1 MSTATDTSST
11 GPRPRRHRLRRL
23 ALALTV
29 VLGLLVGVVALAP
42 SVLTPF
48 VASRLSALTG
58 ADVHIGWISWNPL
71 RGRAVLHR
79 LAVAATA
86 DDVPVVTLRALTLDV
101 AVRRW
106 LDGERAVDA
115 IVLERPW
122 IALRRTA
129 RGDFNVA
136 TLFPVLQ
143 ADAAAAAA
151 AEKSPEI
158 DVGPPNPVRIG
169 LFRIIRGSVEFRD
182 ETLSP
187 VLETSLHLDDAS
199 ARDLVLASDGTAG
212 LAFHVESRLEGEPLT
227 LDVTYDTATRSSHL
241 KATLETTD
249 TSLARALL
257 YVPLGWQRTS
267 GTMDAKIT
275 YERRFEEGTLRA
287 HGLKANLA
295 LNDLALTEPWAT
307 EPMLRAARVRI
318 PALAVDL
325 VAQRTDL
332 GAIQVD
338 DYQALVLRDDEQLHV
353 PLATG
358 STETA
363 PSSWETTLDRV
374 NLGKGTATLR
384 NVFAVPSVTIP
395 VTSGTIRLPATGV
408 DFSFAGAL
416 AGGRLTLDGTTRG
429 NDTRLSFGLA
439 DLSLAEAAPLVGS
452 PVAFAKGRIGGT
464 VELNLGASSSTYRGS
479 LTSSDASTAPV
490 APHPEEILAW
500 QTLALTLGES
510 PIDPLKVH
518 VTDAKATWPYVMLH
532 RRTDGLYPLTL
543 AGTGST
549 ASAPTPATSESTSS
563 WFRLDRLT
571 VDGGRIEFYDTTLP
585 EPYGIDLTDL
595 TASIDAL
602 ALAPVRAESVSLK
615 GAFDE
620 LSPATLSG
628 RLDPGAAAFRFDVD
642 RLLLPPLN
650 PYLAPALGYEAR
662 TGLARIGSNVR
673 LQGTKVSAETD
684 LVLSRFSMRAAG
696 TDAVE
701 ARIGTPLSVALA
713 LMKDTKGDIHLDLP
727 IEGDVGANEYRVG
740 SLLRD
745 ALGTALL
752 GTLRAPLGFLRGLFR
767 KDQGEQFDLRPVPF
781 AAGDATLGAE
791 GEARIGEIARLLSRQ
806 TAFRVVLIPEPSRA
820 DLQQAQAAGVADPL
834 AALTKLAESRASV
847 VASRLTDGL
856 GIASSRVSIEPW
868 TPSEPRMEGEPG
880 VDVQLRAE

>member
-1 MSTATDTSST
+1 MSTVTDESPP
-11 GPRPRRHRLRRL
+11 GPLPRRRRLRRAVI
-23 ALALTV
+23 ALLVAM
-29 VLGLLVGVVALAP
+29 GLLVGVVALAP
-42 SVLTPF
+42 SVLTPV
-48 VASRLSALTG
+48 VARRLSGLTG
-58 ADVHIGWISWNPL
+58 ADVRIGWISWNPL
-71 RGRAVLHR
+71 RGRVVLHR
-79 LAVAATA
+79 LGIAATA
-86 DDVPVVTLRALTLDV
+86 ADAPVVTLRALTVDV

-115 IVLERPW
+115 IVMERPW

-136 TLFPVLQ
+136 TLFPGLQ
-143 ADAAAAAA
+143 ADAAAAA
-151 AEKSPEI
+151 ESPADA

-241 KATLETTD
+241 KATLVTTD

-267 GTMDAKIT
+267 GTMDAKVT
-275 YERRFEEGTLRA
+275 YERRFENDTLRA
-287 HGLKANLA
+287 HGLKADLT
-295 LNDLALTEPWAT
+295 LKDLALTEPWAT
-307 EPMLRAARVRI
+307 EPMLRAARVRV
-318 PALAVDL
+318 PTLAVDL
-325 VAQRTDL
+325 VKQRTDL

-338 DYQALVLRDDEQLHV
+338 DYSALVLRDDTQLHV
-353 PLATG
+353 PLVSG
-358 STETA
+358 SGDTA
-363 PSSWETTLDRV
+363 ASSWQTTLDRV
-374 NLGKGTATLR
+374 KLGKGVATLG
-384 NVFAVPSVTIP
+384 NVLAVPAVTIP
-395 VTSGTIRLPATGV
+395 VASGTIRLPNEGV
-408 DFSFAGAL
+408 DFSFEGTL
-416 AGGRLTLDGTTRG
+416 AGGRLTLDGTARG
-429 NDTRLSFGLA
+429 NETRLSFGLD
-439 DLSLAEAAPLVGS
+439 DLALAEAAPLVGS
-452 PVAFAKGRIGGT
+452 PVPFGKGRIGGT
-464 VELNLGASSSTYRGS
+464 VELILGASASTYRGS
-479 LTSSDASTAPV
+479 LTSSDASTSPV

-500 QTLALTLGES
+500 QRLVVTLGES
-510 PIDPLKVH
+510 PIDPLAVH
-518 VTDAKATWPYVMLH
+518 VTEATATWPYIMLH
-532 RRTDGLYPLTL
+532 RRADGLYPLTL
-543 AGTGST
+543 ATSSST
-549 ASAPTPATSESTSS
+549 ASSASTVAASENASS
-563 WFRLDRLT
+563 WFRLDKLT
-571 VDGGRIEFYDTTLP
+571 VDGGRIEFYDSTLP
-585 EPYGIDLTDL
+585 KAYGIDLTNL
-595 TASIDAL
+595 TASVDSL
-602 ALAPVRAESVSLK
+602 CLSPVRAERVILG

-620 LSPATLSG
+620 LSPASLSG
-628 RLDPGAAAFRFDVD
+628 RLDPAAATFRLDVD

-650 PYLAPALGYEAR
+650 PYLAPALGYEVR
-662 TGLARIGSNVR
+662 TGLARIGSDVR
-673 LQGTKVSAETD
+673 FQGTKVAADTD

-781 AAGDATLGAE
+781 AAGDATLGSE
-791 GEARIGEIARLLSRQ
+791 GEVRIGEIARLLGRQ
-806 TAFRVVLIPEPSRA
+806 TALRVVLIPEPSRA
-820 DLQQAQAAGVADPL
+820 DLQQAEAAGVADPL
-834 AALTKLAESRASV
+834 TRLAALAESRGNV
-847 VASRLTDGL
+847 VAATLTGRH
-856 GIASSRVSIEPW
+856 GIAASRVSVEPW
-868 TPSEPRMEGEPG
+868 TPSEPRIEGEPG

>member
-1 MSTATDTSST
+1 MSTPPPAS
-11 GPRPRRHRLRRL
+11 PPEQPPRRGRLRRVLL
-23 ALALTV
+23 ALAIV
-29 VLGLLVGVVALAP
+29 VGLVVGVVALAP
-42 SVLTPF
+42 SVLTPY
-48 VASRLSALTG
+48 VAGRLSALTG
-58 ADVHIGWISWNPL
+58 ADVRIGWISWNPL
-71 RGRAVLHR
+71 RGRVVLHR
-79 LAVAATA
+79 LGIATTAADA
-86 DDVPVVTLRALTLDV
+86 PIVTLRGLMLDV

-106 LDGERAVDA
+106 LDGEHAVDA

-122 IALRRTA
+122 IALRRTV

-136 TLFPVLQ
+136 TLFPALQ
-143 ADAAAAAA
+143 ADAAAAA
-151 AEKSPEI
+151 ETSPDI

-169 LFRIIRGSVEFRD
+169 VFRIVRGSVEFRD

-187 VLETSLHLDDAS
+187 ALETSLHLDDAS
-199 ARDLVLASDGTAG
+199 ARDLVLASDGSAG
-212 LAFHVESRLEGEPLT
+212 LAFHVESRLEDEPLT

-287 HGLKANLA
+287 HGLKANVT

-307 EPMLRAARVRI
+307 EPMLRAGRVRI
-318 PALAVDL
+318 PALGVDL
-325 VAQRTDL
+325 VKQRTDL
-332 GAIQVD
+332 GAVQVD
-338 DYQALVLRDDEQLHV
+338 DYQTLVLRDDAQLHV

-358 STETA
+358 SSEAA
-363 PSSWETTLDRV
+363 PSSWQTTLDRV
-374 NLGKGTATLR
+374 SLGKGSATLR
-384 NVFAVPSVTIP
+384 NVLAVPSVTIP
-395 VTSGTIRLPATGV
+395 VTSGTVRLPAAGV
-408 DFSFAGAL
+408 DFSFAGSL
-416 AGGRLTLDGTTRG
+416 AGGQLTLDGTTRG
-429 NDTRLSFGLA
+429 TDTRLSFGLT

-452 PVAFAKGRIGGT
+452 PLAFAKGRIGGT

-518 VTDAKATWPYVMLH
+518 VIDAKATWPYVMLH
-532 RRTDGLYPLTL
+532 RRTDGMYPFTL
-543 AGTGST
+543 AGTSST
-549 ASAPTPATSESTSS
+549 SSAPTRVTPKSTSS

-571 VDGGRIEFYDTTLP
+571 VEGGRIEFYDTTLP
-585 EPYGIDLTDL
+585 KPYGIDLTDL
-595 TASIDAL
+595 TASVDAL
-602 ALAPVRAESVSLK
+602 ALAPVRAERVSLE

-620 LSPATLSG
+620 LSPATLTG
-628 RLDPGAAAFRFDVD
+628 RLDPSAAALRFDVD

-650 PYLAPALGYEAR
+650 PYLAPALGYEVR
-662 TGLARIGSNVR
+662 TGFARIGSDVR
-673 LQGTKVSAETD
+673 FQGTKVAADTD

-696 TDAVE
+696 TDAVG

-781 AAGDATLGAE
+781 AAGDATLGTE
-791 GEARIGEIARLLSRQ
+791 GESRIGEIARLLGRQ
-806 TAFRVVLIPEPSRA
+806 TAFRIVLIPEPSRA
-820 DLQQAQAAGVADPL
+820 DLQQALGVGATDPL
-834 AALTKLAESRASV
+834 ARLAALADTRANIVAES
-847 VASRLTDGL
+847 LTGAH

-868 TPSEPRMEGEPG
+868 TRSEPRIEGEPG
-880 VDVQLRAE
+880 VDVQLRAD

>member
-1 MSTATDTSST
+1 MSTST
-11 GPRPRRHRLRRL
+11 AGSLPGPRPHRGRLRRV
-23 ALALTV
+23 AFALTV
-29 VLGLLVGVVALAP
+29 VVGLVAGVVALAP
-42 SVLTPF
+42 SVLTHV
-48 VASRLSALTG
+48 VASRLSGLTG
-58 ADVHIGWISWNPL
+58 ADIRIGWISWNPL
-71 RGRAVLHR
+71 RGRVVLHR
-79 LAVAATA
+79 LGIAPTRA
-86 DDVPVVTLRALTLDV
+86 DAPIVTLRAFTLDV
-101 AVRRW
+101 AFRRW

-136 TLFPVLQ
+136 TLLPGLQ
-143 ADAAAAAA
+143 ADAVAA
-151 AEKSPEI
+151 AETPPQV

-169 LFRIIRGSVEFRD
+169 LFRIVTGSIEFRD

-187 VLETSLHLDDAS
+187 ALETSLHLDDAS
-199 ARDLVLASDGTAG
+199 ARDLVVASDGSAG

-241 KATLETTD
+241 KATLETRD
-249 TSLARALL
+249 ASLARALL

-267 GTMDAKIT
+267 GTMDATIT
-275 YERRFEEGTLRA
+275 YERRFEDGTLRA
-287 HGLKANLA
+287 HGLKAKLT

-307 EPMLRAARVRI
+307 EPMLRAARVRV

-325 VAQRTDL
+325 VKQHTDL

-358 STETA
+358 SSEAA
-363 PSSWETTLDRV
+363 PSSWQTTLDRV
-374 NLGKGTATLR
+374 NLGIGTATLR
-384 NVFAVPSVTIP
+384 NVLAVPSVTIP
-395 VTSGTIRLPATGV
+395 VTSGTIRLPAAGV
-408 DFSFAGAL
+408 DFSFAGTL
-416 AGGRLTLDGTTRG
+416 AGGRLTLEGTTRG
-429 NDTRLSFGLA
+429 DDTRLTFGLD
-439 DLSLAEAAPLVGS
+439 DLALAEAAPLVGS
-452 PVAFAKGRIGGT
+452 PLAFAKGRVSGK
-464 VELNLGASSSTYRGS
+464 VDLSLRASSSTYRATV
-479 LTSSDASTAPV
+479 TSTDATTAPN
-490 APHPEEILAW
+490 AAHPEEILAW
-500 QTLALTLGES
+500 QRLALTLGES
-510 PIDPLKVH
+510 PIDPLAVH
-518 VTDAKATWPYVMLH
+518 VTEATATWPYVMLH
-532 RRTDGLYPLTL
+532 RRADGLFPFTL
-543 AGTGST
+543 AAT
-549 ASAPTPATSESTSS
+549 ASSAPVPTAPNSAAS

-585 EPYGIDLTDL
+585 KAYGIDLTDL
-595 TASIDAL
+595 TASVDAL
-602 ALAPVRAESVSLK
+602 ALAPVRAEHVSLK

-620 LSPATLSG
+620 LSPTTLSG
-628 RLDPGAAAFRFDVD
+628 RLDSEAATLRFDVD

-650 PYLAPALGYEAR
+650 PYLAPALGYEVR
-662 TGLARIGSNVR
+662 TGLARIGSDVR
-673 LQGTKVSAETD
+673 FQGTRVTADTD

-767 KDQGEQFDLRPVPF
+767 KDHGEQFDLRPVPF
-781 AAGDATLGAE
+781 AAGDATLGTE
-791 GEARIGEIARLLSRQ
+791 GEARIGEVARLLGRQ
-806 TAFRVVLIPEPSRA
+806 TAFRIVLIPEPSRA
-820 DLQQAQAAGVADPL
+820 DLQHAQAEGAADPL
-834 AALTKLAESRASV
+834 ATLATLAERRANV
-847 VASRLTDGL
+847 VAASLSGTH
-856 GIASSRVSIEPW
+856 GIAGSRVSVEPW
-868 TPSEPRMEGEPG
+868 TPSEPSIEGEPG

>member
-1 MSTATDTSST
+1 MSTPTAASPP
-11 GPRPRRHRLRRL
+11 GPPPRRRRLRR
-23 ALALTV
+23 V
-29 VLGLLVGVVALAP
+29 VLSLAVAVGLLVGVVALGP
-42 SVLTPF
+42 SVLTP
-48 VASRLSALTG
+48 VVSSRLSALTG
-58 ADVHIGWISWNPL
+58 ADVRIGWISWNPL
-71 RGRAVLHR
+71 RGRVVLHR
-79 LAVAATA
+79 LGIASTAADA
-86 DDVPVVTLRALTLDV
+86 PVVTLRGLTFDV

-136 TLFPVLQ
+136 TLFPALQ
-143 ADAAAAAA
+143 ADAAAAA
-151 AEKSPEI
+151 ETSPEI

-169 LFRIIRGSVEFRD
+169 LFRVVRGSVEFRD

-187 VLETSLHLDDAS
+187 ALETSLHLDDAS
-199 ARDLVLASDGTAG
+199 ARDLVLASDGSAG

-227 LDVTYDTATRSSHL
+227 LDVTYETATRSSHM

-249 TSLARALL
+249 ASLARALL

-275 YERRFEEGTLRA
+275 YERRFEEGALRA
-287 HGLKANLA
+287 HGLKATLT
-295 LNDLALTEPWAT
+295 LNDLALTEPWST

-325 VAQRTDL
+325 VKQRTDL

-358 STETA
+358 SADTA

-384 NVFAVPSVTIP
+384 SVLAVPSVTIP
-395 VTSGTIRLPATGV
+395 VTSGIIRLPAAGV
-408 DFSFAGAL
+408 DFSFVGKL
-416 AGGRLTLDGTTRG
+416 ASGQLTLDGTTRG
-429 NDTRLSFGLA
+429 DDTRLSFGFDDLA
-439 DLSLAEAAPLVGS
+439 LAEAAPLVGS

-464 VELNLGASSSTYRGS
+464 VVLDLKPSSSTYRGNVIC
-479 LTSSDASTAPV
+479 TDASTAPV

-500 QTLALTLGES
+500 QRLALTLGES
-510 PIDPLKVH
+510 PIDPLAIH
-518 VTDAKATWPYVMLH
+518 VTEAAVTWPYVMLH
-532 RRTDGLYPLTL
+532 RRTDGLYPFTL
-543 AGTGST
+543 ATTSST
-549 ASAPTPATSESTSS
+549 PAAPTPATSDGTSS
-563 WFRLDRLT
+563 WFRLDRLI

-585 EPYGIDLTDL
+585 KPYGIDLTDL
-595 TASIDAL
+595 SASVETL
-602 ALAPVRAESVSLK
+602 ALAPVRAERVSLK

-620 LSPATLSG
+620 LSPATVSG
-628 RLDPGAAAFRFDVD
+628 RLDPHAAALRFDVD

-650 PYLAPALGYEAR
+650 PYLAPALGYEVR
-662 TGLARIGSNVR
+662 TGLARIGSDVR
-673 LQGTKVSAETD
+673 FQGTKVSADTD

-701 ARIGTPLSVALA
+701 ARIGTPLSVALT

-745 ALGTALL
+745 ALGTAVL

-791 GEARIGEIARLLSRQ
+791 GEARIGEIARLLDRQ
-806 TAFRVVLIPEPSRA
+806 TVFRALLIPEPSRA
-820 DLQQAQAAGVADPL
+820 DLEHAQAAGATDPL
-834 AALTKLAESRASV
+834 ARLAALADARANA
-847 VASRLTDGL
+847 VARSLTGAHA
-856 GIASSRVSIEPW
+856 IPSSRVSIEPW
-868 TPSEPRMEGEPG
+868 TPSEPRIEGEPG